1 MEIMEITV
9 SSQICYDRSNHP
21 GKMPL
26 EDRIYLRPE
35 CGHTQDR
42 DLNAVKNIERWFQG
56 IFVPDRSEMAVS
68 STVSVCGLALA

>member
-9 SSQICYDRSNHP
+9 SSQICYDRGNHP

-26 EDRIYLRPE
+26 EDRIYLRPD

-42 DLNAVKNIERWFQG
+42 DLSAAKNIEGWFEG
-56 IFVPDRSEMAVS
+56 IFIPIRSEMAVS